1 MTSPEFVTD
10 IDGAKVRLGD
20 TVKVLEID
28 ASIRRIEK
36 DEAEK
41 VMSMVGEEFEVDE
54 IDEYGCAW
62 VTKWWRTKENESE
75 AHGISLTS
83 KQMKLVRTK
92 NGS

>member
-20 TVKVLEID
+20 TVKVLAID
-28 ASIRRIEK
+28 ASIKLEK

-54 IDEYGCAW
+54 IDEHGCAW
-62 VTKWWRTKENESE
+62 VTKWWRTKKNESE

>member
-20 TVKVLEID
+20 TVKVLAID
-28 ASIRRIEK
+28 TSIKLEK
-36 DEAEK
+36 DEVEK

-62 VTKWWRTKENESE
+62 VTKWWRITENESE
-75 AHGISLTS
+75 AHGVSLTS
-83 KQMKLVRTK
+83 QQMKLVRSK

>member
-1 MTSPEFVTD
+1 MTLPEFVTD

-20 TVKVLEID
+20 TVKVLAID
-28 ASIRRIEK
+28 TAIKLEK
-36 DEAEK
+36 DEVEK

-62 VTKWWRTKENESE
+62 VTKWWRTTENESE

-83 KQMKLVRTK
+83 QQMKLVRAK

>member
-20 TVKVLEID
+20 IVRVLAI
-28 ASIRRIEK
+28 ASSIELEK
-36 DEAEK
+36 DEVEK
-41 VMSMVGEEFEVDE
+41 VNSMVGEEFEVDE

-62 VTKWWRTKENESE
+62 VTKWWRTTENESE

-83 KQMKLVRTK
+83 QQMKLVRSK

>member
-10 IDGAKVRLGD
+10 IDGAKVRVGD
-20 TVKVLEID
+20 TVKVLAID
-28 ASIRRIEK
+28 ASIKPEK

-54 IDEYGCAW
+54 IDEHGCAW

>member
-20 TVKVLEID
+20 TVRVLAID
-28 ASIRRIEK
+28 SSIKLERNEV
-36 DEAEK
+36 EK
-41 VMSMVGEEFEVDE
+41 VKSMIGEEFEVDE
-54 IDEYGCAW
+54 IDEHGCAW
-62 VTKWWRTKENESE
+62 VTKWWRTAENESE

-83 KQMKLVRTK
+83 QQMKLVRSR

>member
-1 MTSPEFVTD
+1 MTIPNFVND
-10 IDGAKVRLGD
+10 VDGAKVCVGD
-20 TVKVLEID
+20 TVRVLEID
-28 ASIRRIEK
+28 ASIKLEK
-36 DEAEK
+36 DEIEK

-62 VTKWWRTKENESE
+62 VTKWWRTGEDESE

-83 KQMKLVRTK
+83 QQMKLVRSK